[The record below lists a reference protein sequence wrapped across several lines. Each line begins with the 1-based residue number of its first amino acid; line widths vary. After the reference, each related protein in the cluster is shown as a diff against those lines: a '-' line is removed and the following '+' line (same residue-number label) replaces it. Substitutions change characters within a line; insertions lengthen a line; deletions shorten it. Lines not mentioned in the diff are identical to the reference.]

1 MKRIPASY
9 TISAIASGLLG
20 ILVIYLAFSLGK
32 SRDEL
37 ATLANMYSS
46 ETSAQSDR
54 IQTLEATVDSLS
66 SVVNIFNHMTEMRPG
81 VDYTVFRASLI
92 IRGARRNMEDYAAA
106 ELARIIYEEASIRN
120 IDYAFMLAVIEAE
133 SRFACDLVSPQG
145 AVGLGQMMPNT
156 AERISKKAGLQY
168 SRSRLFEPRFN
179 VSLSTRY
186 LASLFSKFSICELV
200 AAAYNG
206 GLGGANRYASWKR
219 GEIDSGKV
227 PLETRKYVE
236 RVMMKY
242 IEYKSFLGG

>member
-179 VSLSTRY
+179 VSLSTR
-186 LASLFSKFSICELV
+186 
-200 AAAYNG
+200 
-206 GLGGANRYASWKR
+206 
-219 GEIDSGKV
+219 
-227 PLETRKYVE
+227 
-236 RVMMKY
+236 
-242 IEYKSFLGG
+242 